1 MVLSIARILAIVRLK
16 ADTKLRC
23 FLKRGGI
30 IAYATESCF
39 GLGCDPKNK
48 LALNRLI
55 KLKQRDAS
63 KGMIVIGAHFKQLLP
78 LCDDLN
84 TMQVG
89 QLKATWP
96 AAHTFV
102 VRANAQCEDALTGGK
117 FTIAVRVPAH
127 KGARELC
134 QLAGMAVVS
143 TSANLSGQK
152 SIKTY
157 LAAYRKFK
165 GRVWVMQG
173 KIGHYKKP
181 STIQELETG
190 KILRK

>member
-1 MVLSIARILAIVRLK
+1 MVHSIARILAIVRLRVN
-16 ADTKLRC
+16 AKLHR

-39 GLGCDPKNK
+39 GLGCDPNHPQ
-48 LALNRLI
+48 ALKKLI

-63 KGMIVIGAHFKQLLP
+63 KGMIVIGAHLKQLLP
-78 LCDDLN
+78 LCNNLN
-84 TMQVG
+84 PTHIAK
-89 QLKATWP
+89 LKATWP
-96 AAHTFV
+96 APHTFIV
-102 VRANAQCEDALTGGK
+102 KASDQCEYSLTGGK
-117 FTIAVRVPAH
+117 DTIALRVPAH
-127 KGARELC
+127 AGARDLC
-134 QLAGMAVVS
+134 QLAGMAIVS

-157 LAAYRKFK
+157 LAAYRKFA
-165 GRVWVMQG
+165 GRVWVMPG

-181 STIQELETG
+181 STIQDLQTG